1 MILVAAALVSML
13 ALAQPPARPPQTD
26 QTEAVQRG
34 MRLTVDN
41 FAGEVVIH
49 TWDKDAV
56 RVQARHHGRTRV
68 NVRRTGG
75 GLSISASGEMGP
87 SAVDYDI
94 TTPVLADGNKSL
106 TATQEDLAGNVSN
119 VSGALAVTIV
129 PRIQTAGLTTDAW
142 LRSTT
147 MTTNVSTLRPR

>member
-13 ALAQPPARPPQTD
+13 AVAQPPARPPQTD

-75 GLSISASGEMGP
+75 GATPARVATRCYANRIWP
-87 SAVDYDI
+87 SRD
-94 TTPVLADGNKSL
+94 
-106 TATQEDLAGNVSN
+106 
-119 VSGALAVTIV
+119 
-129 PRIQTAGLTTDAW
+129 R
-142 LRSTT
+142 
-147 MTTNVSTLRPR
+147 